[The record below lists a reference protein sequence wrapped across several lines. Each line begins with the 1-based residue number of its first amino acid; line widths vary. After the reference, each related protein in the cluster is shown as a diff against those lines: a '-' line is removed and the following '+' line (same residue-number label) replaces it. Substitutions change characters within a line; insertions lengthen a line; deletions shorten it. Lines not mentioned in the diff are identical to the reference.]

1 LENNFELL
9 APAGDM
15 EKLKTAIHFGADAV
29 YFAGKKFGL
38 RAFASNFENIAEPVE
53 YAHKFGKKAYVT
65 VNIYP
70 RNNDLDEL
78 EKYIKEIAVAG
89 ADGVIVSDIGIMD
102 TIQRVAPNL
111 ELHISTQ
118 ANTTNI
124 NSALAY
130 VNHFNA
136 KRVVLAR
143 ELSLDEV
150 SLITKNLAEKNVEV
164 EVFVHGAMCISY
176 SGRCLLSNYLTG
188 RDSNKGECVQAC
200 RYSYYLSER
209 ADAPENSKFA
219 EERKDNYYQV
229 LEDNRG
235 TYILNSKDL
244 CLVHYLKELMN
255 AGVKSFK
262 IEGRMKSPYYLAT
275 VVNTYRRA
283 IDAIIKNQEDKRLNS
298 ADYVTE
304 LEKSSHRKYTT
315 GFMVDDGEIRQNYE
329 TNHQTQTANFLGIVK
344 GKRVRR
350 DDGRV
355 ELLIEMRNRF
365 KVGDII
371 EILSPTVAFNQR
383 FVIEEMQD
391 NNGESVTDAK
401 KVQQKLYVL
410 LAPTHSDASMLAES
424 SLQAV
429 LEGDIVRSV

>member
-1 LENNFELL
+1 MKNTFELL

-15 EKLKTAIHFGADAV
+15 EKLKTALHFGADAV

-38 RAFASNFENIAEPVE
+38 RAFASNFENISEPVE
-53 YAHKFGKKAYVT
+53 YAHKLGKKAYVT

-78 EKYIKEIAVAG
+78 EKYIKEIARAG
-89 ADGVIVSDIGIMD
+89 ADGVIVSDVGIMD
-102 TIQRVAPNL
+102 IVSRVAPSL
-111 ELHISTQ
+111 ELHVSTQ

-124 NSALAY
+124 ASALAY

-143 ELSLDEV
+143 ELSLGEV
-150 SLITKNLAEKNVEV
+150 SLITKSLEKKGVEV

-188 RDSNKGECVQAC
+188 RDSNRGECVQAC

-209 ADAPENSKFA
+209 AEAPENAKFA
-219 EERKDNYYQV
+219 EERKDNYYQI
-229 LEDNRG
+229 LEDGRG

-244 CLVHYLKELMN
+244 CLVHHLSKLMK

-283 IDAIIKNQEDKRLNS
+283 IDAIIKNREDQRLNS
-298 ADYVTE
+298 SDYVTE

-315 GFMVDDGEIRQNYE
+315 GFMVDDGELRQNYE
-329 TNHQTQTANFLGIVK
+329 TNHQTQTANFLGVVR

-350 DDGRV
+350 DDGRI
-355 ELLIEMRNRF
+355 ELLVEMRNRF
-365 KVGDII
+365 KKGDII
-371 EILSPTVAFNQR
+371 EMLSPTIAFNQR
-383 FVIEEMQD
+383 FIIESMQD
-391 NNGESVTDAK
+391 QNGNEVSDAK
-401 KVQQKLYVL
+401 NVQQKLYL
-410 LAPTHSDASMLAES
+410 LLGAVGSDSSMLAET

-429 LEGDIVRSV
+429 LDGDILRSV